1 MTAALDNPTISAV
14 LFDIGNVLIR
24 WDRRNLY
31 RSLIDDDAELDW
43 FLDNVVTLE
52 WNAELDGGW
61 PFADA
66 VADLQARH
74 PGHAALI
81 AAFRDRWT
89 ETLGGAIDES
99 VELLIALQANGVATY
114 ALTNFS
120 AETFPLAQAHFPF
133 LNTFAGIV
141 VSGEVA
147 LIKPDPAIFL
157 HTLERFGL
165 AAPTTLFVDDSSVNI
180 ESARALGFADEHF
193 TSAGAF
199 GATLRALGLL
209 PKTVLAETVLAETV
223 LPETVLA
230 RNLRSAQ

>member
-1 MTAALDNPTISAV
+1 MTAALDYPAISAV

-31 RSLIDDDAELDW
+31 RSLIADEVELDW
-43 FLDNVVTLE
+43 FLDNIVTLE
-52 WNAELDGGW
+52 WNAELDGGR

-74 PGHAALI
+74 PDHAALI

-89 ETLGGAIDES
+89 ETLGGAIVES
-99 VELLIALQANGVATY
+99 VELLRALQANGIATY

-133 LNTFAGIV
+133 LNTFTGIV
-141 VSGEVA
+141 VSGEIA

-165 AAPTTLFVDDSSVNI
+165 AAPTTLFVDDSSLNI
-180 ESARALGFADEHF
+180 ESARALGFAVEHF
-193 TSAGAF
+193 TTADAF
-199 GATLRALGLL
+199 GATLRTHGLL
-209 PKTVLAETVLAETV
+209 PEMLL
-223 LPETVLA
+223 
-230 RNLRSAQ
+230 